1 MDVLLN
7 QALYLSQW
15 LLTTFNTVSS
25 IFKITPQ
32 FLGQLCLVKGM
43 SGIDQQF
50 IHFVH
55 PFAISLILLAITLLA
70 RISYRFSSF
79 ISRGIIHVI
88 CLLLLLSYTSV
99 ATTSLLLMRA
109 LTFLDVDK
117 TYTYLSPDIEYFHGR
132 HLPYAIVAVLCTIVI
147 VIGLPLLLLLEPFL
161 NQRLNFTRF
170 KPLLD
175 QFQGCYKD
183 KYRYFAA
190 YYMIYRL
197 VIIII
202 IITTPSNN
210 VLIQY
215 ILIGTC
221 VIMAAVQVLLRP
233 YQLKSLN
240 TFDGIILLLTIL
252 VSVIPVLDSS
262 KTDVRVGITLFVVLL
277 PLILLVTILL
287 LTFKNNIRKMLAH
300 CKPKNT
306 EEAVNNSDI
315 PLAEFGV
322 VVNEYS
328 RRNATI
334 CAV

>member
-1 MDVLLN
+1 M
-7 QALYLSQW
+7 
-15 LLTTFNTVSS
+15 
-25 IFKITPQ
+25 
-32 FLGQLCLVKGM
+32 
-43 SGIDQQF
+43 
-50 IHFVH
+50 
-55 PFAISLILLAITLLA
+55 
-70 RISYRFSSF
+70 
-79 ISRGIIHVI
+79 
-88 CLLLLLSYTSV
+88 
-99 ATTSLLLMRA
+99 
-109 LTFLDVDK
+109 
-117 TYTYLSPDIEYFHGR
+117 
-132 HLPYAIVAVLCTIVI
+132 
-147 VIGLPLLLLLEPFL
+147 IGLPLLLLLEPFL

-190 YYMIYRL
+190 YYMICRL
-197 VIIII
+197 VIVII

-210 VLIQY
+210 VLVQY

-221 VIMAAVQVLLRP
+221 VLIAAVQVLLRL

-240 TFDGIILLLTIL
+240 TFDGVILLLTIL

-262 KTDVRVGITLFVVLL
+262 KTDVLIGITLFVVLL
-277 PLILLVTILL
+277 PLILFVIILL
-287 LTFKNNIRKMLAH
+287 LMFKNNIRKMLAH

-315 PLAEFGV
+315 PLNEFGV

-334 CAV
+334 CDM